1 MDTREKII
9 LTALDL
15 FLQDGYER
23 TSMNRIAQAVG
34 ITKPAIYHHFSG
46 KEELFRDVLAFFFEE
61 MKQWS
66 MARFKSCKSLHEL
79 LHSLFRSLGSFGEVP
94 SDLLLEQTAKPTYSM
109 LELILAASKKD
120 PEIQKKIED
129 VSAQSRAAIGNELI
143 NAQRE
148 GEIREDIDCEAL
160 ALQIHATIEGVSL
173 IASVDRSI
181 DIDAVGEKMFGNLWR
196 MLE

>member
-1 MDTREKII
+1 MDTKEKII

-23 TSMNRIAQAVG
+23 TSMNRIARAVG
-34 ITKPAIYHHFSG
+34 ITKPAIYHHFTS
-46 KEELFRDVLAFFFEE
+46 KEELFRDVLTFFFEE

-66 MARFKSCKSLHEL
+66 LARFKSCGSLHEL
-79 LHSLFRSLGSFGEVP
+79 LHSLFRSLGSFAEVP
-94 SDLLLEQTAKPTYSM
+94 SGLLREQTAKPTYSM

-120 PEIQKKIED
+120 PQIQKKIED
-129 VSAQSRAAIGNELI
+129 VSAHSRAAIRNELI
-143 NAQRE
+143 NAQRK
-148 GEIREDIDCEAL
+148 GEMREDIDCETL

-173 IASVDRSI
+173 IATVDRSI
-181 DIDAVGEKMFGNLWR
+181 DIDAVGERIFDNLWK